1 MSREIISSFDSFVKK
16 FPELKKLEKN
26 TERVEGL
33 KKYFKKGGVISAVSV
48 EGKWPK
54 LLYPN
59 HFKVSQEIKAIER
72 KLSLLDK
79 KKKSWDKRF
88 DDAKAYN
95 SRNRVKKF
103 FDPLYWRHLKKSI
116 IDGDYRKDV
125 KSVKMPVNMVSEPK
139 YRPMIE
145 AFLND
150 FDYRKQLTETVLTS
164 IVYEKDRRVAKYAEE
179 LRNFRM
185 ETSNKNSESMQK
197 KINYLAE
204 EMKVL
209 QQVLEWAKE

>member
-1 MSREIISSFDSFVKK
+1 MPREIISSFDSFVKK

-54 LLYPN
+54 LLY
-59 HFKVSQEIKAIER
+59 
-72 KLSLLDK
+72 
-79 KKKSWDKRF
+79 
-88 DDAKAYN
+88 
-95 SRNRVKKF
+95 RN
-103 FDPLYWRHLKKSI
+103 HLKKSI

-150 FDYRKQLTETVLTS
+150 FDYRK
-164 IVYEKDRRVAKYAEE
+164 
-179 LRNFRM
+179 
-185 ETSNKNSESMQK
+185 
-197 KINYLAE
+197 
-204 EMKVL
+204 
-209 QQVLEWAKE
+209 